1 MSIVLFVSAAAFTDY
16 MMESAEGG
24 LASDQFDLIYAA
36 ESDASSAMTP
46 DALLELLFSEQNVTG
61 GTYTKKQFLQG
72 DISREYVTAMFADR
86 FPTSAWSVR
95 TQHRRSSAS
104 PVICTSLR
112 TPSSTGYWKST
123 T

>member
-36 ESDASSAMTP
+36 ESDASAAMTP

-86 FPTSAWSVR
+86 FSR
-95 TQHRRSSAS
+95 
-104 PVICTSLR
+104 LR
-112 TPSSTGYWKST
+112 HGK
-123 T
+123 